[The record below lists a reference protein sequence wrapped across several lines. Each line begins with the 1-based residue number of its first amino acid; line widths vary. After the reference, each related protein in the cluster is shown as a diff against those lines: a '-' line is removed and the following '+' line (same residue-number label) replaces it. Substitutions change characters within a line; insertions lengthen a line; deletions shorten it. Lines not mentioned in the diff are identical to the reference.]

1 MKVIYEGVFFDF
13 KSLKDALGIKNYE
26 LAREIKDPHV
36 TFKFRPS
43 KPAGHLYGEKVRFK
57 VIGYACDGKNEGV
70 AVKLIS
76 SSKEIEELY
85 ENIAVPHITLSVSR
99 DGKPVDTGRLTFH
112 PYEGP
117 EIEGT
122 FLPFTGEKGA

>member
-1 MKVIYEGVFFDF
+1 MIIYEGAFFNSED
-13 KSLKDALGIKNYE
+13 LKKALGVEEFE
-26 LAREIKDPHV
+26 LAREIKNPHV
-36 TFKFRPS
+36 TFVFRPE
-43 KPAGHLYGEKVRFK
+43 KPASHLYGEKVRFK

-85 ENIAVPHITLSVSR
+85 ENIAVPHITLSVSK